1 MHTIEC
7 MHLELNAIAHDRMHL
22 RAIARKR
29 TGVNKPAPQM
39 FLDDCNGE
47 SICVIIPYIK

>member
-7 MHLELNAIAHDRMHL
+7 MRLELHAIAQDRMHL
-22 RAIARKR
+22 HAIAARKR
-29 TGVNKPAPQM
+29 TGVNKPAPLM

-47 SICVIIPYIK
+47 CICVTIP